1 MRATARIILLLA
13 ITALLFGC
21 ADSSTAS
28 TESIPSGLEA
38 PRLTVTV
45 LKGTK
50 SAPVDTPVVKIEWVH
65 RDSTT
70 IASIGLLKSGDSV
83 KTFWVTDDGAG
94 SGEPFFNKVGNGV
107 FSAKISCCT
116 DSVFVFTQASA
127 IRGYSNADSTW
138 VFCK

>member
-1 MRATARIILLLA
+1 MIRAILSLA
-13 ITALLFGC
+13 ITAMFFGC

-50 SAPVDTPVVKIEWVH
+50 AAPVDTPVVKIEWVH

-70 IASIGLLKSGDSV
+70 IISIGLFKSGDSV
-83 KTFWVTDDGAG
+83 KTFWLADDGAG
-94 SGEPFFNKVGNGV
+94 SGEPFFNRVGNGV
-107 FSAKISCCT
+107 FSSKISRCT

-127 IRGYSNADSTW
+127 IRGYSKTDSTW
-138 VFCK
+138 VYCK